1 MSEPEFLSQSSVAI
15 VGLGLMGGSLAKA
28 LAGKCRA
35 ILGVDPDAQAGELAL
50 REGMVTRFSTQP
62 AEILPLADVIVLAAP
77 VRKIIDLIAMIPDM
91 HPGKAVVF
99 DLGSTKQEIC
109 EAFERLPE
117 RFEALGGHPMCGKTE
132 SGLNH
137 ADAALFVGAAFAL
150 IPLSRTTERARRL
163 GEEIVQVVGAR
174 ALWLDAALHDRWVA
188 SSSHIPYLL
197 AIALALATP
206 PDAAP
211 LIGPGFRSTTRVA
224 ASSVVMMQDILMTN
238 QAFVLEAVERVRNSL
253 QVLEDALAA
262 GNEERLAGLLS
273 LGKERH
279 QRLLQAIG
287 GDG

>member
-1 MSEPEFLSQSSVAI
+1 
-15 VGLGLMGGSLAKA
+15 MGGSLAKA
-28 LAGKCRA
+28 LAGRCRV

-50 REGMVTRFSTQP
+50 RAGIVADFSTQP
-62 AEILPLADVIVLAAP
+62 ADILPQADLIVLAAP
-77 VRKIIDLIAMIPDM
+77 VRKIIEIIAMIPDL
-91 HPGKAVVF
+91 HPGKAVVL

-109 EAFERLPE
+109 QALEHLPA
-117 RFEALGGHPMCGKTE
+117 RFDPLGGHPMCGGTD

-137 ADAALFVGAAFAL
+137 ADAALFEGAAFAL
-150 IPLSRTTERARRL
+150 VPLSRTTDRARRL
-163 GEEIVQVVGAR
+163 GEELVQAVGAR
-174 ALWLDAALHDRWVA
+174 VLWLDASLHDRWVA

-206 PDAAP
+206 PDAGP

-253 QVLEDALAA
+253 QVLEDTLAA
-262 GNEERLAGLLS
+262 GNEERLAGFLT

-279 QRLLQAIG
+279 QRLLQTMG
-287 GDG
+287 GEG